1 MNRAQRRKSGK
12 NVDPIASLIF
22 SNAPFVGTGYGT
34 QTAQLA
40 ERMKRDG
47 HEVAVSC
54 NYGLMGMQ
62 SEWRGI
68 PLYPMGNENYS
79 NDVAAANFAHW
90 RKQFPDLPAH
100 LFVIF
105 DAWVLKGP
113 HWDELPTS
121 IWTMVDHI
129 PCPPNVIEVLK
140 KPAITPIAVT
150 RFGQQEIERQ
160 GVAAEYIPMAIDTKL
175 YKPTET
181 WEGRHGRELMGLNP
195 DRSEFV
201 VSLINANK
209 GVPGRKAWGENLLAA
224 AIFAKNHDDV
234 RVYIHTER
242 YGNHQGQQMDPLLK
256 AVGLKEDQ
264 FRFVNQYANH
274 NGIPNEAMVALY
286 TATDVLL
293 ASTYGEG
300 FGLTTLEAAA
310 CGTRVIVNNFTAQP
324 EMISE
329 DSWLTEGQPWW
340 DAPQMAWWNI
350 PSVPSIVAALE
361 EAYAKGQSR
370 SQAQIDH
377 AAKYDAD
384 LVFKDYWRPYLDKI
398 AKAGPTVTPVM
409 IPDAKVR
416 VWERNEGNKNPRLTI
431 YIPTFR
437 RTELRNLLASL
448 APQIDERVEVVIS
461 DNDPNAFGLSAV
473 MDTLTHTRAKVH
485 YSTRGANIGG
495 EANILR
501 GYEAGTAD
509 WVWIIGDDDT
519 VLPEAVADVLEG
531 IDHDDL
537 DRLILLSRNAPSN
550 AAGMVGSLAEIAEH
564 EPALPIAA
572 TLISANVVRRR
583 ALDLGAAQEAFGTMY
598 SHSFA
603 LTTCHRVKVLAAPA
617 IVVGTGHVN
626 QFSDLANFKGDV
638 GKVWADLLVASG
650 VEPSEASFSWNFASV
665 A

>member
-1 MNRAQRRKSGK
+1 MNREQRRKSGK
-12 NVDPIASLIF
+12 KVDPIAALIF
-22 SNAPFVGTGYGT
+22 SNAPWCGTGYGT

-40 ERMKRDG
+40 ERMKKDG
-47 HEVAVSC
+47 HETAISA

-62 SEWRGI
+62 SEWRGMPI
-68 PLYPMGNENYS
+68 YPMGYEAYS

-90 RKQFPDLPAH
+90 RKQNPHLPAH

-113 HWDELPTS
+113 HWDEMPTS
-121 IWTMVDHI
+121 IWTMVDHL
-129 PCPPNVIEVLK
+129 PCPPAVIDVLK

-150 RFGQQEIERQ
+150 RWGQQEIERQ

-175 YKPTET
+175 YKPTDT
-181 WEGRHGRELMGLNP
+181 WEGKHGRELMGLNP

-201 VSLINANK
+201 VSLVNANK
-209 GVPGRKAWGENLLAA
+209 GVPGRKAWGENLLAC
-224 AIFAKNHDDV
+224 AIFAKRHDDV
-234 RVYIHTER
+234 RIYIHTER
-242 YGNHQGQQMDPLLK
+242 YGNTGGQQLDPLIK
-256 AVGLKEDQ
+256 AVGLEEHQ

-274 NGIPNEAMVALY
+274 TGIPNEAMVALY

-310 CGTRVIVNNFTAQP
+310 CGTRVIANNFSAQP
-324 EMISE
+324 EMVSE
-329 DSWLTEGQPWW
+329 DSWLTDGQPWW
-340 DAPQMAWWNI
+340 DAPQLAWWNI

-377 AAKYDAD
+377 AATYDAD
-384 LVFKDYWRPYLDKI
+384 LIFKDYWRPYLDKI
-398 AKAGPTVTPVM
+398 AKAGPTTGPVV
-409 IPDAKVR
+409 IPESQTRSWV
-416 VWERNEGNKNPRLTI
+416 RNEGNKDPRLTI
-431 YIPTFR
+431 YVPTFR
-437 RTELRNLLASL
+437 RPELHNLLASL
-448 APQIDERVEVVIS
+448 APQIDERVEVIVS
-461 DNDPNAFGLSAV
+461 DNDPNGFGLSAV
-473 MDTLTHTRAKVH
+473 MATLDHTKARVV

-519 VLPEAVADVLEG
+519 VLPEAVSDVLEA

-550 AAGMVGSLAEIAEH
+550 AAGMVGTLAEIAAH

-583 ALDLGAAQEAFGTMY
+583 AVDLECAHKNFGTMY

-603 LTTCHRVKVLAAPA
+603 LTSCHRVKVLAAPC
-617 IVVGTGHVN
+617 ITVGTGHVN
-626 QFSDLANFKGDV
+626 QFSDLAGFKGDV
-638 GKVWADLLVASG
+638 GKVWTELLQLSG
-650 VEPSEASFSWNFASV
+650 VTASDESFRWNFASV